1 MNEGWV
7 LIVQNSVSE
16 TYQIFDGKPQPRGK
30 ATWTQIL
37 LNVLAIGARLYGIPI
52 LV

>member
-16 TYQIFDGKPQPRGK
+16 TYQIFDGIPRPRDK
-30 ATWTQIL
+30 TTWTQIL
-37 LNVLAIGARLYGIPI
+37 LRVLAVGARLYGIPI